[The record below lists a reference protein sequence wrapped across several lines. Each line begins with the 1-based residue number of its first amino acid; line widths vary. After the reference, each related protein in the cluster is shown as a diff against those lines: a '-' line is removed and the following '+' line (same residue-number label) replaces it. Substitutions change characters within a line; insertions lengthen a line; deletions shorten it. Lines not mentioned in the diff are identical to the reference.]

1 MDNPGLSNMVK
12 CCTQRIH
19 LLALTDRIWVAW
31 PFQRTPNG
39 ISVARYEHADG
50 GCPRP

>member
-1 MDNPGLSNMVK
+1 MDNPGLPNAIK
-12 CCTQRIH
+12 CHVLCIWS
-19 LLALTDRIWVAW
+19 LTDRIGVAW

-39 ISVARYEHADG
+39 ISVARYEHTDG